1 MECTLYDSGDVCM
14 NKTKE
19 KVLKGL
25 RAKLS
30 LVIDS
35 MEQEWQMGDAI
46 DEALDTIRNETL
58 REVEEVY
65 KGEDYERYEAD
76 ITYNAYDRKTGK
88 YDVTEIVK
96 GIKRWMRFK
105 INKLNTK

>member
-1 MECTLYDSGDVCM
+1 M
-14 NKTKE
+14 NKKDKILKSFDKKFPLFIGIGSQFPIFE
-19 KVLKGL
+19 KTPNRNHIKQF
-25 RAKLS
+25 LS
-30 LVIDS
+30 KALDS
-35 MEQEWQMGDAI
+35 MRE
-46 DEALDTIRNETL
+46 DTI

-76 ITYNAYDRKTGK
+76 ITYNAYERKTGK